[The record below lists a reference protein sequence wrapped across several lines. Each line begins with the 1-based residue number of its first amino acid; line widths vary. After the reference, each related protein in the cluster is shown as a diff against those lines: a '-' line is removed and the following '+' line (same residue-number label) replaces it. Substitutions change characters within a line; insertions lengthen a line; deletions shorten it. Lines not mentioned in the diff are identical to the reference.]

1 MNKKITKKVLIVLLL
16 FVILSLSAL
25 FIVKT
30 ISNKDVIF
38 YVNDYP
44 IYKQEVQ
51 IIAKD
56 LKMSQR
62 QSFAEK
68 SNQDLENLDF
78 SKNVEGKTGY
88 EYYAQAVIDKL
99 VRIKVIQIDAKE
111 NGLYKNIDFKD
122 IQKELKQ
129 NNQNR
134 AEDKSENKVVYGLV
148 QYDEEEYYDYVNTN
162 LYIQNQRYLEKTGVL
177 TTTEEE
183 KKAKYNEDPTKF
195 DSNPYEEVHTFV
207 ANVVLTEKYENYINS
222 LIDKAK
228 LKDDENV
235 LKFIKELV

>member
-88 EYYAQAVIDKL
+88 EYYAQAVIGTNKS
-99 VRIKVIQIDAKE
+99 
-111 NGLYKNIDFKD
+111 YT
-122 IQKELKQ
+122 
-129 NNQNR
+129 NR
-134 AEDKSENKVVYGLV
+134 C
-148 QYDEEEYYDYVNTN
+148 
-162 LYIQNQRYLEKTGVL
+162 
-177 TTTEEE
+177 
-183 KKAKYNEDPTKF
+183 
-195 DSNPYEEVHTFV
+195 
-207 ANVVLTEKYENYINS
+207 
-222 LIDKAK
+222 
-228 LKDDENV
+228 
-235 LKFIKELV
+235 